1 MESVFFPKPNIND
14 YNVNFF
20 LGKNKGSKNQEN
32 SRITLSAWQ
41 SSPSLSTSPH
51 SLSTSPHSLSRSSS
65 KYHQQSKVNTIVIK
79 NLNHHHHQCQLNPK
93 LNSNLVIPALRWQ
106 LPPQINFSPPSLSPP
121 SPPSPSSPS
130 SPSSPPSSTLSAS
143 SPPSTPLSQ
152 CRSHRQF

>member
-1 MESVFFPKPNIND
+1 MLISFWRKKQIS
-14 YNVNFF
+14 
-20 LGKNKGSKNQEN
+20 KGSKNQEN

-41 SSPSLSTSPH
+41 SSP

-121 SPPSPSSPS
+121 SPSSSLSPSSPS
-130 SPSSPPSSTLSAS
+130 SPPSPPSSTLSAS
-143 SPPSTPLSQ
+143 SPPSTSLSQ